1 MEGFAHYKTAMIA
14 SIEGRRP
21 ISPEGRKPSPDE
33 RRAAILDIARE
44 AFLQDGYSGTSMS
57 RIAAEVGVSKATL
70 YSYFP
75 SKKELFIAVTD
86 RETAELYD
94 GIFNVKL
101 SLGDPHAVFRD
112 FVRRCLE
119 GLLSD
124 TIVAGYRLII
134 AEAGRFPEMGRTTY
148 ELAVRRG
155 VERLAHCFAE
165 AMAHGTLRLCD
176 PVEAAESFLDLAAG
190 NLHTQRL
197 WNAVDKVEPAALE
210 AEATRITGVFLAA
223 YGNENLSRAARG
235 SDSPG

>member
-1 MEGFAHYKTAMIA
+1 MTIV
-14 SIEGRRP
+14 EGRRP
-21 ISPEGRKPSPDE
+21 SFPDGRKPIAAEGRKPSPDE

-44 AFLQDGYSGTSMS
+44 AFLLDGYSGTSMS
-57 RIAAEVGVSKATL
+57 RIAAEVGGSKATL

-86 RETAELYD
+86 RETAQLYD
-94 GIFNVKL
+94 EIFTVKL
-101 SLGDPHAVFRD
+101 SLGEPGLAFTD
-112 FVRRCLE
+112 FAHRCLE

-155 VERLAHCFAE
+155 VERLAHYFAD

-176 PVEAAESFLDLAAG
+176 PIEAAESFLDLAAG
-190 NLHTQRL
+190 SLHTQRL
-197 WNAVDKVEPAALE
+197 WNAIAKVEEAALQRE
-210 AEATRITGVFLAA
+210 ARRISTVFLAA
-223 YGNENLSRAARG
+223 YGNEELSRAARA
-235 SDSPG
+235 SD